1 MADNSYQCEL
11 LMKNLCLILGYA
23 GNIRMI
29 DDEDEVGQKDQPKDT
44 IFVTFVVLRTFG
56 AI

>member
-56 AI
+56 AR